1 LSSGNTGFEPQ
12 SRQNLLYKLYVP
24 VTVRRE
30 QSVKKEHQQDA
41 KI

>member
-1 LSSGNTGFEPQ
+1 MKFPAEFFN
-12 SRQNLLYKLYVP
+12 LYVP
-24 VTVRRE
+24 VTAHRE